1 MPGFN
6 VVNAGGGGGPSNTI
20 EVRRAHRW
28 VFETLGPVAPNVLLL
43 LQSAQRPSFSFD
55 EPEMHHNQEKVYF
68 AGKQSWEPISLVWY
82 DGEQSPDVSEAV
94 YNWLNTVVD
103 IPSANVAPVNTYKA
117 EASLQVQDGQ
127 GASNERWEMYGV
139 WPQAVNYQE
148 LNYTS
153 TDLMTVE
160 ATMRY
165 DRARRF

>member
-6 VVNAGGGGGPSNTI
+6 VVNAGGGGGPSNTV

-43 LQSAQRPSFSFD
+43 LQSAQRPSFSFE

-94 YNWLNTVVD
+94 YNWLNSVVD
-103 IPSANVAPVNTYKA
+103 IPSANVAAVNVYKA

>member
-6 VVNAGGGGGPSNTI
+6 VVNAGGGGGPSNTV

-43 LQSAQRPSFSFD
+43 LQSAQRPSFSFE

-94 YNWLNTVVD
+94 YNVAAV
-103 IPSANVAPVNTYKA
+103 NVYKA

-127 GASNERWEMYGV
+127 GAPNERWEMYGV